1 VAMGTRISE
10 TSAEVAVAGVKVE
23 ELVVAVRWTGVPRPY
38 RCTGS
43 GNPYAGVV
51 LVLGFRLSKCGF
63 VARLMGGGVRLLIL
77 MSRIFIDV
85 ELTRSGT
92 ALSFGKYFVE

>member
-1 VAMGTRISE
+1 MAIATRISE
-10 TSAEVAVAGVKVE
+10 TSAEVAVAGVKLE
-23 ELVVAVRWTGVPRPY
+23 EVDVAVRWTGVPKPY

-51 LVLGFRLSKCGF
+51 VLGFRLSKCGF
-63 VARLMGGGVRLLIL
+63 VARLTGGSVRRLIL
-77 MSRIFIDV
+77 IFRIFIDV